1 MVIKDIKDGWLNYMI
16 LKIESMTTRLRLS
29 DKFKKEVETRS
40 NICRSCPS
48 LSISSKKIFGAKC
61 GHCGCSF
68 PALVFS
74 QKKRCPIG
82 KWVEFDSDVYK

>member
-48 LSISSKKIFGAKC
+48 LSISRFLAQNVVIA
-61 GHCGCSF
+61 
-68 PALVFS
+68 AVVF
-74 QKKRCPIG
+74 QH
-82 KWVEFDSDVYK
+82 